1 MNTQQNDLRLS
12 CNVLNSMLDDLIEI
26 KSNATNKSNFRYK
39 LISKRLDYMNKNNV
53 INSKDIENSI
63 SIIKENKESE
73 YKLSR
78 ALKQV
83 FETLN
88 RYQNQLIVILNRL
101 R

>member
-1 MNTQQNDLRLS
+1 MDTPQNNLRLS
-12 CNVLNSMLDDLIEI
+12 CTVINSMLDDLIEMKCNSI
-26 KSNATNKSNFRYK
+26 NKSNFRYK
-39 LISKRLDYMNKNNV
+39 LISKRLDCMNMDSG
-53 INSKDIENSI
+53 ISPKDIENSI
-63 SIIKENKESE
+63 SILKENKESE

-88 RYQNQLIVILNRL
+88 RYQNQLIVILNKL

>member
-1 MNTQQNDLRLS
+1 MDTPQSDLRLS
-12 CNVLNSMLDDLIEI
+12 CTVINSMLDDLIEI
-26 KSNATNKSNFRYK
+26 KSNSTNKSNFRYK
-39 LISKRLDYMNKNNV
+39 LISKRLDCMNMNSG
-53 INSKDIENSI
+53 ITSKDIENSI

-88 RYQNQLIVILNRL
+88 RYQNQLMVILNRL